1 MKPVPNTIA
10 FVLFCLAAR
19 GTIAQERDPATREAP
34 AEERRLPRVS
44 VGLGMGT
51 GWGEGSPAALL
62 SIQVPVSR
70 YLLIEGE
77 VTRRSIQL
85 DSDVTTVAGN
95 LVFTVRSNRV
105 STFAGAGLG
114 AQRTTSQPFQYPIPV
129 VCAPPDSFFCQLRVS
144 GHQRGVI
151 AQALGGAEV
160 SFASRLGV
168 FATLHA
174 GTAPEHGI
182 RVFGGMRV
190 GLLFQPSAPRERSQ
204 PTRDAAGKE
213 IRVTLAN
220 GEQQTGRLVGLSAAD
235 LTFIAAADKTDA
247 TILRLADVRKVET
260 VSHHA
265 RTGALVGAA
274 AGGLM
279 IALAYSG
286 DCADCE
292 DRQIAFFFPAAFA
305 GIGGAIGGM
314 INAATANRHLL
325 YETASASVSVQP
337 AISAARAG
345 VNMSVRWQ

>member
-1 MKPVPNTIA
+1 MRGVPNAAIA
-10 FVLFCLAAR
+10 VVLICLAAD
-19 GTIAQERDPATREAP
+19 GANAQEREPAT
-34 AEERRLPRVS
+34 PRVS

-62 SIQVPVSR
+62 SIQVPLSR

-77 VTRRSIQL
+77 MTRRSIQL
-85 DSDVTTVAGN
+85 DSDVTTAAAN

-105 STFAGAGLG
+105 TTFAGAGLG
-114 AQRTTSQPFQYPIPV
+114 AHRTTTQFRYPIPV
-129 VCAPPDSFFCQLRVS
+129 VCAPPDSFFCQLQAS
-144 GHQRGVI
+144 GHHSGLI

-160 SFASRLGV
+160 SFASRWGV
-168 FATLHA
+168 FGTLHA

-182 RVFGGMRV
+182 RLFSGMRV
-190 GLLFQPSAPRERSQ
+190 GLFLQPPVQRDRSQ
-204 PTRDAAGKE
+204 PIRDAAGKE

-220 GEQQTGRLVGLSAAD
+220 GEQQTGRLVALSAAD
-235 LTFIAAADKTDA
+235 LTFITGDDKRHS
-247 TILRLADVRKVET
+247 TILSLSDARKVET

-292 DRQIAFFFPAAFA
+292 DRRIAFFYPPVFTGVGA
-305 GIGGAIGGM
+305 AIGGM
-314 INAATANRHLL
+314 INAATANRHVL
-325 YETASASVSVQP
+325 YEASSTSVSVQP
-337 AISAARAG
+337 AVSLGATRLN
-345 VNMSVRWQ
+345 VMVRW